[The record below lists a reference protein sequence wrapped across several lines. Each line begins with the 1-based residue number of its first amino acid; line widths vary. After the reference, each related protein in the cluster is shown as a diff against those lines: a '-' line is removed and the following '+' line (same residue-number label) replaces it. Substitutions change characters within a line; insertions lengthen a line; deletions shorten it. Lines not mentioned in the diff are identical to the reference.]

1 MDRLNETLWLA
12 LEARR
17 SLEQGESVKAA
28 VTRYLEAA
36 GETSAARLTRRWQF
50 CVDRGA
56 DAGVVLDGVTSPHRR
71 ALLTLLAR
79 SQRGE
84 SVFQALLELEVE
96 IQEACQADLERHLA
110 RLPFILLVPLLFLM
124 FPAVMILLLGP
135 FLEILLSGFGS

>member
-17 SLEQGESVKAA
+17 SLEQGDSVKTA
-28 VTRYLEAA
+28 VARVCAQPEETRFSRFL
-36 GETSAARLTRRWQF
+36 RQWQF
-50 CVDRGA
+50 LVERGA
-56 DAGVVLDGVTSPHRR
+56 DYTPMLATVRSPHRR

-84 SVFQALLELEVE
+84 SIFAALLELENE
-96 IQEACQADLERHLA
+96 IHEACEADLERHVA

-135 FLEILLSGFGS
+135 FLDILLAGFGS

>member
-28 VTRYLEAA
+28 VARYLDEA
-36 GETSAARLTRRWQF
+36 GETPPARVTRRWQF
-50 CVDRGA
+50 CLDRGV
-56 DAGVVLDGVTSPHRR
+56 DAGPLLASVSSPHRR

-84 SVFQALLELEVE
+84 SVFSALLELEAE

-135 FLEILLSGFGS
+135 FLEILLAGFGS